1 MSSETAEDLE
11 ITKAPE
17 RVLEAQKKEEFDGLF
32 SAMAPY
38 WINGLHNKEGIEY
51 AKKLNQRIQES
62 GLEGDRNG
70 IAKLIETDE
79 MAKRYMLGVVTR
91 KHYLEDP
98 HLQANLA
105 EPPHL
110 VGRMF
115 ARDKDGAY
123 RPAAGGSPV
132 LVDKK
137 DSLRIK
143 GKTQDSYK
151 AAIELAEAKGW
162 TAIKLKGKPAMMA
175 GVWLEAQLKGIEVVG
190 YEPSELDKKRLAER
204 LAELGKDKPQPQP
217 EYSMQYEYQ
226 GRAVVEKFDNVQDAA
241 TAFSRAP
248 EGVKPA
254 IMRSIGDE
262 MKVVADTLDQGAG
275 LQKIFG
281 KDDLEFAAAF
291 EVAEK
296 ARMKKEQARPEVQ
309 ADPIKDGPITGRILD
324 VRDGIVY
331 QKKGADGV
339 VKHSLDSLT
348 RAPVVGVVETITF
361 RRGRGIVEDKKQ
373 ELGKGHA
380 FAR

>member
-1 MSSETAEDLE
+1 MGNETAEDIE

-17 RVLEAQKKEEFDGLF
+17 RVLEAQKKVEFDGGF
-32 SAMAPY
+32 SVIAPY
-38 WINGLHNKEGIEY
+38 WINGLHNKDGIDY
-51 AKKLNQRIQES
+51 AKTVNQRIQES
-62 GLEGDRNG
+62 GLAGNRDG
-70 IAKLIETDE
+70 IAKLLDADE
-79 MAKRYMLGVVTR
+79 QAKKYMLAVVTR
-91 KHYLEDP
+91 KRYLEDP
-98 HLQANLA
+98 HLQANIA

-110 VGRMF
+110 VGKMF
-115 ARDKDGAY
+115 ARDRDGAY
-123 RPAAGGSPV
+123 RPAAGGAPI

-175 GVWLEAQLKGIEVVG
+175 GVWLEAQLKGIEVVD

-204 LAELGKDKPQPQP
+204 LAELSKDKPQQQP

-226 GRAVVEKFDNVQDAA
+226 GRPVVEKFDNVQAAA
-241 TAFSRAP
+241 TAFSHAP
-248 EGVKPA
+248 DTVKPA
-254 IMRSIGDE
+254 IMRAIGDE
-262 MKVVADTLDQGAG
+262 TKVVADTLDQGAG
-275 LQKIFG
+275 LQKILG

-296 ARMKKEQARPEVQ
+296 ARMEKEQARPEVQ

-373 ELGKGHA
+373 ELEKGHA
-380 FAR
+380 LAR